1 MGATGVSPLLLLGN
15 MWQLIWRRGETAV
28 WGQWFWLL
36 LAVVLGG
43 LAVLLPPLWLGAVL
57 AITAVFLLTLIE
69 PLLGLGVAL
78 LLGPLGAWE
87 SLVLG
92 GSVLDSGQL
101 VLLLTLAVW
110 LGRGLRNGR
119 LFIPKTFLT
128 LPLALFVFVGMLSL
142 LDAPSLPFGL
152 RELVKWVEIGLVM
165 LLVVDCGRE
174 APTRFAWL
182 LTGAL
187 LLAGLSQALGGFWQ
201 FALRGDG
208 PAHFLINGRFYRA
221 YGTFMQPNPFGGF
234 VNLMTLLALGVTVG
248 LLTWVWQQRRWS
260 RWPLLALLGAAI
272 STGLLVLGLI
282 SSWSRGAWLGFAAG
296 GVVLGLFWPR
306 RRWQGAVVLGGI
318 TAVFLLALS
327 FNLVPAAIGER
338 LTSFGDDFRLGDVR
352 GVDVNDSNYAVVERL
367 AHWQAALGMARDQLW
382 LGVGFGNYE
391 AAYSD
396 YALINWTAAL
406 GHAHNYYLNLLA
418 EVGVVGLLA
427 YGVLWTAVFWQT
439 IRLLA
444 VDWPQ
449 RGIVLGLLA
458 VWVGLSVHH
467 LVDKLYVN
475 NIYIHLGVMFGLLQ
489 LLDPRTD

>member
-1 MGATGVSPLLLLGN
+1 MIPLLDMVLPG
-15 MWQLIWRRGETAV
+15 RETAV
-28 WGQWFWLL
+28 WGQWVSLL
-36 LAVVLGG
+36 LAVLLGG
-43 LAVLLPPLWLGAVL
+43 LAVWLPPLWLGGVV
-57 AITAVFLLTLIE
+57 AITAVFLLTLIQ
-69 PLLGLGVAL
+69 PLFGLGLAL

-92 GSVLDSGQL
+92 SSVLDSGQL
-101 VLLLTLAVW
+101 LLLLTLAVW

-119 LFIPKTFLT
+119 LFIPHTFLSI
-128 LPLALFVFVGMLSL
+128 PLALFILVAILTLFN
-142 LDAPSLPFGL
+142 APALTFGL
-152 RELVKWVEIGLVM
+152 RELIKWVEIGLIM
-165 LLVVDCGRE
+165 LLVADCGRE
-174 APTRFAWL
+174 APKQTAWL
-182 LTGAL
+182 LVGLL

-248 LLTWVWQQRRWS
+248 LLGWVWSRSRWEK
-260 RWPLLALLGAAI
+260 WPLLALGAAAA
-272 STGLLVLGLI
+272 STGLLTLGLI

-296 GVVLGLFWPR
+296 GAALVFFWPR
-306 RRWQGAVVLGGI
+306 RRWLGVAMLGVI
-318 TAVFLLALS
+318 TAVFLLGSS
-327 FNLVPAAIGER
+327 FNFIPAAISNR
-338 LTSFGDDFRLGDVR
+338 LTSFSDDFRLGDVR
-352 GVDVNDSNYAVVERL
+352 GVDVNDNNYAVIERL
-367 AHWQAALGMARDQLW
+367 AHWQAALGMARDELW

-391 AAYSD
+391 PAYAD
-396 YALINWTAAL
+396 YALINWPAPL

-427 YGVLWTAVFWQT
+427 YALLWTAVFYQT
-439 IRLLA
+439 IHLLS

-475 NIYIHLGVMFGLLQ
+475 NIYLHIGVMFGLLQ
-489 LLDPRTD
+489 LLDPKRER